1 MRTSSWTNQRD
12 PKSISSLPPV
22 IWSACCLH
30 LPSRRHPFCAYR
42 RSNLKSWSPAFAAH
56 SSLATVQCMT
66 VSSVFLC
73 SCSAPYVWYAWA
85 FCQVMSLREVCVQFS
100 KAVSMVRFIR
110 GCNTLSYR
118 NRFFPSPMVVGVRSF
133 LDFSCWSFLD
143 FSWPL
148 SSLCPTVI
156 GEVDNVAMSASGASR
171 SSRFLNKSCSTHSCL
186 ASIIWHWMSWTRFF
200 CSEYASSAVNTLRF
214 HAPGAPKKG
223 DILSKTK
230 LIAHSLP

>member
-30 LPSRRHPFCAYR
+30 LPARRHPFCAYR
-42 RSNLKSWSPAFAAH
+42 RSNSKSWSPAFAAH

-118 NRFFPSPMVVGVRSF
+118 NRFFSISDGRRCSIFPGF
-133 LDFSCWSFLD
+133 LLLVISGFLMT
-143 FSWPL
+143 SVLPL
-148 SSLCPTVI
+148 SYSYRGGRQCCDECERCFALLKISQQELQHT
-156 GEVDNVAMSASGASR
+156 
-171 SSRFLNKSCSTHSCL
+171 
-186 ASIIWHWMSWTRFF
+186 
-200 CSEYASSAVNTLRF
+200 
-214 HAPGAPKKG
+214 
-223 DILSKTK
+223 
-230 LIAHSLP
+230 